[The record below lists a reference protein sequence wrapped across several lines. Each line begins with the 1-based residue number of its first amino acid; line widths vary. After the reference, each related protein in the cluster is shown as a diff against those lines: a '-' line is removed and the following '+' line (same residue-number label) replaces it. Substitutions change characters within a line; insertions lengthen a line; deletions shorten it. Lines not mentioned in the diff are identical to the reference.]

1 VNVGLA
7 LMRLVPGALLIGHGT
22 QKLFG
27 WFGGRGLVATG
38 TSFASNG
45 YRPGPVF
52 AFLAGF
58 GEAGGG
64 LLLTLG
70 FLTPLGC
77 AAIIG
82 VMLNAVV
89 SVHWPKGIW
98 ATNGGFE
105 FPLTLAIV
113 AAGIAFTGPGR
124 VSVDRALGLTLHGVG
139 WGLAAIGVGLAS
151 GVVTLAI
158 RSRARRNA
166 PG

>member
-1 VNVGLA
+1 MNVGLV
-7 LMRLVPGALLIGHGT
+7 LIRVITGLLLIGHGT

-27 WFGGRGLVATG
+27 WFGGRGLAATG
-38 TSFASNG
+38 TGFASNG
-45 YRPGPVF
+45 YRPGAVF

-58 GEAGGG
+58 GETGGG
-64 LLLTLG
+64 LLLALG

-98 ATNGGFE
+98 ATNGGYE
-105 FPLTLAIV
+105 YPLTLAVV
-113 AAGIAFTGPGR
+113 AAGVAFTGPGR
-124 VSVDRALGLTLHGVG
+124 FSVDHALGLDLHGIG
-139 WGLAAIGVGLAS
+139 WGLAAVGVGLAS

-166 PG
+166 PD